1 MKIGTWTIE
10 CREENYELTIIC
22 YGENVMRVKNMI
34 EENHLP
40 IRLINARFIKPIDY
54 SMVHTI
60 FKNDEKPIIVYE
72 TVLKTGSLGSILLTY
87 CNENRILRSFEH
99 IAIQDHFSKQGTV
112 NEILEDEHVDI
123 KSLLLKCEELLNG
136 KKEN

>member
-72 TVLKTGSLGSILLTY
+72 TVLKRVL
-87 CNENRILRSFEH
+87 
-99 IAIQDHFSKQGTV
+99 
-112 NEILEDEHVDI
+112 
-123 KSLLLKCEELLNG
+123 
-136 KKEN
+136 